1 MNYTPTC
8 DQARAIRLIQ
18 IFLDDPD
25 RRSFTLTG
33 AAGTGKTTLLQII
46 TASIENAVVCA
57 PTNKATIVLRT
68 KGFKKATTMDRVLN
82 KTSYV
87 PVSRPPTEE
96 EIAFFKENRI
106 EIPKFI
112 IEDTYEKVDNQQ
124 PGLVVI
130 VDESSMTNEDECAR
144 LIALYSKVIFVGDVF
159 QLPPVDG
166 KQWFQ
171 DIGPDVTL
179 NEIVRTGALSEI
191 TQIANLIRRKSPEW
205 KKTDWHNEVTIIRNN
220 DWDAVEAALKGADI
234 VLAHKNVTCD
244 GTNQEIRD
252 LRGLTQLPD
261 RFLPRRGD
269 YLLSWET
276 DRHSNSRS
284 FVKSE
289 TYEVVKAFTA
299 PGSYMVTMKGIDH
312 VVLVNAATLQ
322 QQQSPIRHSNKM
334 IKHFSF
340 AHCITGHKSQGSEW
354 DNVVVLACDKALK
367 HEDYWNWLYTSC
379 TRAKKRLTVIV

>member
-1 MNYTPTC
+1 
-8 DQARAIRLIQ
+8 
-18 IFLDDPD
+18 
-25 RRSFTLTG
+25 
-33 AAGTGKTTLLQII
+33 
-46 TASIENAVVCA
+46 
-57 PTNKATIVLRT
+57 
-68 KGFKKATTMDRVLN
+68 MDRVLN

-87 PVSRPPTEE
+87 PISRPPTEE
-96 EIAFFKENRI
+96 EIAFFNENLMP
-106 EIPKFI
+106 IPKTI
-112 IEDTYEKVDNQQ
+112 IEDSYEKVDNQA

-130 VDESSMTNEDECAR
+130 VDESSMTNEDEYVR
-144 LIALYSKVIFVGDVF
+144 LIALYAKVIFIGDVF

-171 DIGPDVTL
+171 EIDPDVTL
-179 NEIVRTGALSEI
+179 TEIVRTGALSEI

-205 KKTDWHNEVTIIRNN
+205 KKTDWHNEVTILRNN
-220 DWDAVEAALKGADI
+220 DYESVEAALKNADI
-234 VLAHKNVTCD
+234 VLAHRNVTCD
-244 GTNQEIRD
+244 YTNQEIRD
-252 LRGLTQLPD
+252 LRGLSQSPD

-276 DRHSNSRS
+276 DRHSTSRS

-289 TYEVVKAFTA
+289 TYEVMKAFTA
-299 PGSYMVTMKGIDH
+299 PGSYMVTLKGIDH